1 MCQSSFPPPIPTTLV
16 LTLILR
22 SRNTHTSYLLP
33 CLLSLLS
40 SLSDLQMLFLPFPAG
55 CELSSLNI
63 MSSFF
68 HSFPLLLPWGNI
80 AEGLWGKK
88 QIYQQEK
95 YSEMYLKN
103 TSSGQ
108 EGSGPGDPLEM
119 KSTPQTVFIIQPSVS
134 LQRLTPALEQQNL
147 PSERMS
153 LKPFK
158 TTCAS

>member
-1 MCQSSFPPPIPTTLV
+1 M
-16 LTLILR
+16 
-22 SRNTHTSYLLP
+22 
-33 CLLSLLS
+33 
-40 SLSDLQMLFLPFPAG
+40 
-55 CELSSLNI
+55 
-63 MSSFF
+63 
-68 HSFPLLLPWGNI
+68 

-119 KSTPQTVFIIQPSVS
+119 KSTPRTVFIVQPTVS
-134 LQRLTPALEQQNL
+134 LQRPTPALEQQNL